1 VIRIERNPSR
11 RQLRFFGLSLLAFS
25 AILGGVW
32 WWKTGSLTAPVVF
45 WAIGAIPP
53 CIGEVWPRGLRI
65 GYLVVSY
72 ATFPI
77 GWGVS
82 HLILAL
88 VYYLLLFPIGLVLR
102 LRGYDPM
109 KCRFDENAES
119 YWTPRE
125 REEGAGRYFKQF

>member
-11 RQLRFFGLSLLAFS
+11 RQLRVFGLSLLAFCG
-25 AILGGVW
+25 LVGGVW
-32 WWKTGSLTAPVVF
+32 WWKTGSLAEAGVF
-45 WAIGAIPP
+45 WAIGAAAPAL
-53 CIGEVWPRGLRI
+53 GEIWPRGLRLA
-65 GYLVVSY
+65 YLAASY

-82 HLILAL
+82 HLILAV

-109 KCRFDENAES
+109 QRRFDQNAKS
-119 YWTPRE
+119 YWTHRE
-125 REEGAGRYFKQF
+125 REEGTERYFRQF